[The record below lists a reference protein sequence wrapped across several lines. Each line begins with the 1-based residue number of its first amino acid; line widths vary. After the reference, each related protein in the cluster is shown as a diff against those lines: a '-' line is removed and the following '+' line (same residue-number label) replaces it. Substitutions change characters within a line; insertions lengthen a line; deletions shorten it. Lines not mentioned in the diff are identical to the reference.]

1 MKSNRLILNRIRHV
15 LRLMVDPFYAWRWL
29 CRICTYVR
37 MKYEYARARDISLL
51 KFLATPVHA
60 DVGHIEVDQQKCV
73 GCTLCSM
80 ACSYLRHGSFNP
92 KRAAIQIYKS
102 EFDALDLP
110 FVCFQ
115 CEDPAC
121 VKVCP
126 TGAMQISGGIA
137 VIDELG
143 CISCKLCTKACR
155 WKNIPIDPVS
165 GFPIKCDLCKGRA
178 SEPECVKWCEP
189 QAITVSTK
197 KD

>member
-1 MKSNRLILNRIRHV
+1 MKGKQVVVNRVRHV
-15 LRLMVDPFYAWRWL
+15 FKLLFNPFYFLRWL
-29 CRICTYVR
+29 RGICRYVK
-37 MKYEYARARDISLL
+37 MKYDYARARDISIL
-51 KFLATPVHA
+51 KFLATPIRA
-60 DVGHIEVDQQKCV
+60 DVGYITVDQQKCV

-80 ACSYLRHGSFNP
+80 ACSYRRHGSFNP

-126 TGAMQISGGIA
+126 TGAMQIRDGIA
-137 VIDELG
+137 EIDELK
-143 CISCKLCTKACR
+143 CISCKLCVEACR
-155 WKNIPIDPVS
+155 WKNIPVDPIS
-165 GFPIKCDLCKGRA
+165 GFPIKCDLCRGRA

-189 QAITVSTK
+189 QAITIRMK